1 MNKHA
6 AEQMQMATDHEEY
19 PNHPIVNFHAKQR
32 WLEKY
37 LEINEK
43 EKEKKKRSAA
53 KSTRSRKC
61 MLGTET
67 QAGVKSHLFAPFPT
81 QNYLRSPFF
90 GVRLA

>member
-43 EKEKKKRSAA
+43 EKRKEEKKYR
-53 KSTRSRKC
+53 
-61 MLGTET
+61 
-67 QAGVKSHLFAPFPT
+67 QIYPI
-81 QNYLRSPFF
+81 
-90 GVRLA
+90 